1 MDKEKYVQKKFF
13 ENRFETKI
21 FKISL
26 SSPLK
31 NILNL
36 FKETALR
43 NSREKI
49 LKIKAL

>member
-26 SSPLK
+26 NTLLN
-31 NILNL
+31 NIFNV
-36 FKETALR
+36 FKETIILPF
-43 NSREKI
+43 NSVNNN
-49 LKIKAL
+49 LKI